1 MGISIFMVYRVT
13 LLDYAHY
20 HESVT
25 WVYVSNELPAIGD
38 DIMIHG
44 TFATS
49 GETTR
54 YTTRARV
61 RSVDA
66 NSLSPI
72 SVVPLSD

>member
-1 MGISIFMVYRVT
+1 MVYPVT

-20 HESVT
+20 HESVA
-25 WVYVSNELPAIGD
+25 WVYVSNELPAVGD
-38 DIMIHG
+38 DILIHG

-61 RSVDA
+61 ESVDA
-66 NSLSPI
+66 DNPAPI
-72 SVVPLSD
+72 SVVPLND